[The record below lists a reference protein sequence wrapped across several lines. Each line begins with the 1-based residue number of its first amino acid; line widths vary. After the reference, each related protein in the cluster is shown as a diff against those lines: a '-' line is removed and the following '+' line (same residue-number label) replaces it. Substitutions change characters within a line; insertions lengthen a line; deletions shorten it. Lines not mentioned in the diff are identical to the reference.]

1 MKENN
6 MEKIVSL
13 CKRRGFIFQ
22 TAEIYGG
29 MQGVYDYGP
38 LGVELAN
45 NIKKAWWEAMIYQRD
60 DIEGLDSSILGS
72 QSIFSHSGHEDTF
85 SDPLVDCKSCGERFR
100 ADQVPDYCK
109 EEDLTEP
116 RDFNLMFKTN
126 IGPVDDGSSLVYLR
140 PETAQHIFINFK
152 NVIDSTSRTLPFGI
166 AQIGKA
172 FRNEITARNFIF
184 RKREFEQMEMEYFV
198 EPKDDEKFH
207 EYWTKERMKW
217 WLDQGLKEENIE
229 LYKVPKEE
237 LSHYSKATTDIM
249 YKFPHGTE
257 ELEGIANRTDFDLGS
272 HTKSQEEFN
281 IDAKV
286 KENKSS
292 KMKLAYQDKVTN
304 KWLMPYVIE
313 PSAGVER
320 AFLAILNDAYKE
332 EVLENESKRVVL
344 SLKKHLSPVK
354 IAVIPLK
361 KNVEDIVNASI
372 EIKNKLLK
380 LNLGR
385 ITIENTG
392 NIGKSYRKHD
402 EIGTPLC
409 ITVDYDTIEDNK
421 VTFRD
426 RDTMEQRSIDL
437 GSLEKDVLDF
447 FRN

>member
-1 MKENN
+1 MKQHN

-29 MQGVYDYGP
+29 LQGIYDYGP

-292 KMKLAYQDKVTN
+292 KTKLAYQDKVSN

-332 EVLENESKRVVL
+332 EVLENGSKRVVL

-361 KNVEDIVNASI
+361 KNVVEIVNASI

-437 GSLEKDVLDF
+437 KSLEKDVLDF
-447 FRN
+447 FQN